1 MFGFSFGELVVL
13 IIVAIVVIGPKDL
26 PKVLRRVGQWAGKLR
41 RMAADLRAQS
51 GIDEV
56 LRSEGL
62 SEDINEIRKLARGEL
77 DNVVRS
83 ARIDTQLGTHLG
95 AALAGRPE
103 DPYATSGSGGAHGD
117 PGFPIDRDREYPR
130 EGADGYRALPD
141 TAIVYAEHFPPSPH
155 AKDALYMLGDANA
168 VMPVEAPRP
177 ELEPAPLEAAPP
189 QAGSPPAP
197 GQEGVAPSPPA
208 PHADPGA
215 SDSGPLDSG
224 HA

>member
-51 GIDEV
+51 GIDDV

-62 SEDINEIRKLARGEL
+62 SDDIAEIRKLARGEL

-83 ARIDTQLGTHLG
+83 ARIDT
-95 AALAGRPE
+95 RPA
-103 DPYATSGSGGAHGD
+103 DPYASQASHSSQGTHD
-117 PGFPIDRDREYPR
+117 EGFPVDRDRELPR
-130 EGADGYRALPD
+130 EGADSYRALPD
-141 TAIVYAEHFPPSPH
+141 TALVYAETLPASPH

-168 VMPVEAPRP
+168 VVPEASGASGAEASADASGADASADAMAGIR
-177 ELEPAPLEAAPP
+177 EPAPGETASPAA
-189 QAGSPPAP
+189 
-197 GQEGVAPSPPA
+197 VAPSPSPST
-208 PHADPGA
+208 PGNA
-215 SDSGPLDSG
+215 
-224 HA
+224 